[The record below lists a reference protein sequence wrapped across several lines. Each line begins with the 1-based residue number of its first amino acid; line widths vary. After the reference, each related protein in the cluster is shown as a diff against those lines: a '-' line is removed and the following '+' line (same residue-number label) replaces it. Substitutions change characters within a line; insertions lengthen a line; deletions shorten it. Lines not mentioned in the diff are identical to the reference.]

1 MKKVGDVA
9 RQAYYR
15 LRKSAKERVDPTP
28 IEVPIT
34 QPPTLKEM
42 VRSIVRTEVS
52 RAAYEQGFDTFEE
65 HDDFSEEDPDPD
77 FTSRYEV
84 REMEEEDIQPPPK
97 APKAERKAPEETEE
111 DPPKA
116 ADKDSA

>member
-28 IEVPIT
+28 VEVPIQ

-65 HDDFSEEDPDPD
+65 HDDFEEEDPDPD

-84 REMEEEDIQPPPK
+84 VEMEEEDIQPPPK
-97 APKAERKAPEETEE
+97 AAEPERKAPKGTAEEPPKEE
-111 DPPKA
+111 DKG
-116 ADKDSA
+116 SA